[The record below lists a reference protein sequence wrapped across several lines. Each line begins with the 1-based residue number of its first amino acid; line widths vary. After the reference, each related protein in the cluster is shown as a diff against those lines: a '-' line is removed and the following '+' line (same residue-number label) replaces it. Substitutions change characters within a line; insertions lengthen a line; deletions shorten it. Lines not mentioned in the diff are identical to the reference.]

1 MTETL
6 LDPLLVAK
14 LATMELRA
22 RRVVEGALAGR
33 HRSLRHGQSL
43 EFAGHRA
50 YSPSDEW
57 RHIDWKVFARTDRW
71 VVREQQDETNLRAVT
86 LLDTSRSMSFGAE
99 DRLPKLR
106 YASILVAALSYLLIH
121 RRESAGLGLFD
132 GALRDFFPA
141 RGGAAHLARLLDRLE
156 GVAAGPVR
164 PFPSEHEREGRPD
177 LTHQR
182 GAGRPTGATASADGE
197 ATDFVRSL
205 REAGQ
210 RLPRRSLILI
220 VSDLWG
226 PPEDVFA
233 AVRVLLAR
241 KHEVAAIQ
249 VLDPAERDLPFRGD
263 FIFQD
268 LETGAVLKAN
278 AEEVR
283 RDYERRV
290 GERLDKIAR
299 VFGSLGVDHHVIWTD
314 QPLDAGLSAFLGRRA
329 VRRTGTTPSG
339 DGSARP

>member
-1 MTETL
+1 
-6 LDPLLVAK
+6 
-14 LATMELRA
+14 MEMRA

-71 VVREQQDETNLRAVT
+71 VVREQQDETNLRAVV
-86 LLDTSRSMSFGAE
+86 LLDTSRSMSFGVE
-99 DRLPKLR
+99 GRLPKLR

-132 GALRDFFPA
+132 GGLRDFLPA
-141 RGGAAHLARLLDRLE
+141 RGGAPHLARLLDRLE
-156 GVAAGPVR
+156 GVAAG
-164 PFPSEHEREGRPD
+164 E
-177 LTHQR
+177 T
-182 GAGRPTGATASADGE
+182 
-197 ATDFVRSL
+197 TDFTRAL

-210 RLPRRSLILI
+210 RLPRRSLIVI
-220 VSDLWG
+220 VSDFLG
-226 PPEDVFA
+226 SPEDIFA

-241 KHEVAAIQ
+241 KHDVSAIQ

-263 FIFQD
+263 IVFQD
-268 LETGAVLKAN
+268 METGAVLKAN
-278 AEEVR
+278 ADEVR
-283 RDYERRV
+283 RDYERRMR
-290 GERLDKIAR
+290 ERLDKIAR

-329 VRRTGTTPSG
+329 VRP
-339 DGSARP
+339 